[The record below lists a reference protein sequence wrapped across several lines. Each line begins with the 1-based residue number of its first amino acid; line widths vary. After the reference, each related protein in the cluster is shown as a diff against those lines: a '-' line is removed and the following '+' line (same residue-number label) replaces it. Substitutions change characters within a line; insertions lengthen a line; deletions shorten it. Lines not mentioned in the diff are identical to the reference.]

1 MRLNYENHLETIK
14 KIHALSFK
22 DAEEIAYK
30 GREKKA
36 ERENVIFE
44 T

>member
-1 MRLNYENHLETIK
+1 MSLNDENHLETIK

-30 GREKKA
+30 GRVDDRILPPRKEW
-36 ERENVIFE
+36 
-44 T
+44 